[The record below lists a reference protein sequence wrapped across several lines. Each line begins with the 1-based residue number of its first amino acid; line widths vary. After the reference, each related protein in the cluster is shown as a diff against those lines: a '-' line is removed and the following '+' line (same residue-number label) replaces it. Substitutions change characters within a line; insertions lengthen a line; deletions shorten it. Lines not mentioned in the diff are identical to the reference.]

1 MWYYLWI
8 LSRWTLNVVHCFR
21 SGNNIA
27 NVLPSEH
34 CIWSTVTKGMGCW
47 LFTLHLIVKCDL
59 SSSTTSFPLLTLT
72 AAQSSPCLQTSNV
85 LTYVTVVT
93 GCVAFLFVHDMKSIL
108 VIDLHCDT
116 HELVADNC
124 SSLGKAT
131 YPTYVTSTSSVETKC
146 CIPYKNVNC
155 LWFAMYMPICI
166 LTKMLL
172 KLFRP

>member
-72 AAQSSPCLQTSNV
+72 AAQSSPCLQTSSV

-93 GCVAFLFVHDMKSIL
+93 GWVAFLFVHDMKSIL

-116 HELVADNC
+116 HASSRQLFIIGKSHLPNLCYQHFLCRNQMLYSIQKRKLPLVC
-124 SSLGKAT
+124 
-131 YPTYVTSTSSVETKC
+131 
-146 CIPYKNVNC
+146 NVYAY
-155 LWFAMYMPICI
+155 LH
-166 LTKMLL
+166 TKMLL